1 VIDETNTV
9 KDELIEDEINEDL
22 VVEEGDELDSLM
34 PSIVDMDE
42 RIEKHLGDKFKK
54 KDIASLSSV
63 AVNSYIN
70 YAAAVILG
78 RAIPDLRD
86 GLKHAQRRALV
97 AMKDVGLSDVG
108 GTKKSARITG
118 TIIGKYHPHGDVSA
132 YETMVNMAQPWK
144 NNLTT
149 ILGQGNWGSIDG
161 DQEASQRYTEAK
173 FSKAGYM
180 FFRDID
186 KNVVDFV
193 PNYDGTE
200 EEPIVLPVPFP
211 AVLINGILAGSIA
224 VGMATALLPHNPTEV
239 MNALRFI
246 LNNRI
251 NKKETSDEDILAL
264 IPAPDFPTGGIV
276 YNTQSMLG
284 VIKTGRGSVR
294 VRAKHNIE
302 SEGRKQSIIIT
313 EIPYSNK
320 KSSLIDEV
328 VAIRQSKKDALVAG
342 ISNIKDESDSNIRIV
357 IDIKSGYDPELVW
370 NYILKNTS
378 FDTSISYFCIV
389 LDTIERDG
397 EIVFAPREYGIH
409 TILNR
414 YLDYRIQV
422 ITKKWIYIK
431 TEADKK
437 VHILEGLIRA
447 IDIIDDIIRCIKQ
460 SKKAEVAAETIMTEF
475 GFSRLQTAAILSMR
489 LSRLTS
495 MEKNE
500 LVNDKKEQDKIIKE
514 ATKVLKDENYKYS
527 IIDTEFEEVKNIIGY
542 PRKTEIVAA
551 GFQTIT
557 KEEVIPEEECMIIVT
572 EKGYIKKINSKQMR
586 AGKTTIDL
594 TDGDEV
600 RETYET
606 TTHNSLVLVS
616 KTGTLFSIKAFDVS
630 ESNTF
635 VKNIFDIEDDF
646 FCFMSNMT
654 DNLVII
660 TENSMIKQSSMKDF
674 VNSTR
679 KSGLPCI
686 TLKSGLILNA
696 FNATGAEDIF
706 MVTKNAK
713 AIRFS
718 LSDVS
723 VTGRTSQGV
732 AAMKVK
738 KDDTLLAGKIYSD
751 NIQLV
756 TETSME
762 KDVGKM
768 SVQSRA
774 GVGVFV
780 FTTTKKSGL
789 IKYVI

>member
-1 VIDETNTV
+1 
-9 KDELIEDEINEDL
+9 
-22 VVEEGDELDSLM
+22 
-34 PSIVDMDE
+34 
-42 RIEKHLGDKFKK
+42 
-54 KDIASLSSV
+54 
-63 AVNSYIN
+63 
-70 YAAAVILG
+70 
-78 RAIPDLRD
+78 
-86 GLKHAQRRALV
+86 
-97 AMKDVGLSDVG
+97 
-108 GTKKSARITG
+108 
-118 TIIGKYHPHGDVSA
+118 
-132 YETMVNMAQPWK
+132 
-144 NNLTT
+144 
-149 ILGQGNWGSIDG
+149 
-161 DQEASQRYTEAK
+161 
-173 FSKAGYM
+173 
-180 FFRDID
+180 
-186 KNVVDFV
+186 
-193 PNYDGTE
+193 
-200 EEPIVLPVPFP
+200 
-211 AVLINGILAGSIA
+211 
-224 VGMATALLPHNPTEV
+224 
-239 MNALRFI
+239 
-246 LNNRI
+246 
-251 NKKETSDEDILAL
+251 
-264 IPAPDFPTGGIV
+264 
-276 YNTQSMLG
+276 
-284 VIKTGRGSVR
+284 
-294 VRAKHNIE
+294 
-302 SEGRKQSIIIT
+302 
-313 EIPYSNK
+313 
-320 KSSLIDEV
+320 
-328 VAIRQSKKDALVAG
+328 
-342 ISNIKDESDSNIRIV
+342 
-357 IDIKSGYDPELVW
+357 
-370 NYILKNTS
+370 
-378 FDTSISYFCIV
+378 
-389 LDTIERDG
+389 
-397 EIVFAPREYGIH
+397 
-409 TILNR
+409 
-414 YLDYRIQV
+414 
-422 ITKKWIYIK
+422 
-431 TEADKK
+431 
-437 VHILEGLIRA
+437 
-447 IDIIDDIIRCIKQ
+447 
-460 SKKAEVAAETIMTEF
+460 
-475 GFSRLQTAAILSMR
+475 
-489 LSRLTS
+489 
-495 MEKNE
+495 
-500 LVNDKKEQDKIIKE
+500 
-514 ATKVLKDENYKYS
+514 
-527 IIDTEFEEVKNIIGY
+527 
-542 PRKTEIVAA
+542 
-551 GFQTIT
+551 
-557 KEEVIPEEECMIIVT
+557 
-572 EKGYIKKINSKQMR
+572 MR

-594 TDGDEV
+594 TDCDEV